1 MSRFD
6 TATKLSASKLTTGCF
21 FVPNKRIAILGSTG
35 SIGTTALRVID
46 GLNDLAEDNSRRFE
60 VIALSGHSNVK
71 LLAQQVKQYKP
82 KYVVISNINNAVEF
96 RRMIKKQDVKICAGP
111 EGLTEIAEL
120 DFIDTVLAA
129 VVGAAGLQAVLAA
142 VRKGRRIAIANKE
155 PLVIAG
161 QLITAEA
168 KKYGAELL
176 PVDSEHSAIFQS
188 LSAGRHEEIEKI
200 ILTTSGGPFRK
211 ANPAGIV
218 NASIEQV
225 LAHPIWRMGPKIT
238 VDSAT
243 MMNKALEIIEAR
255 WLFDVPA
262 EKIEVLVHPES
273 IVHSMVEF
281 IDGSVI
287 AQMGCP
293 DMSLPIQYALTY
305 PARLAGAA
313 KRVEFDR
320 LRTLTFERPNREVF
334 PAIEMGFEVA
344 KKGGTAAAVFNA
356 ANEAAVEQFLAGKI
370 KFGNIV
376 ELVRHCLDNCTTKTQ
391 ASLEELLEA
400 DAWAKK
406 EVKECLKNK
415 RTESKNRN
423 QPSKRAT
430 RQRQKAGKG
439 FSRRRQPQG

>member
-1 MSRFD
+1 VHRH
-6 TATKLSASKLTTGCF
+6 
-21 FVPNKRIAILGSTG
+21 IAILGSTG

-46 GLNDLAEDNSRRFE
+46 GLNSMLDSRCSTLDKKEQRFE
-60 VIALSGHSNVK
+60 VVALSGHSNVK
-71 LLAQQVKQYKP
+71 LLAEQVRRYRP
-82 KYVVISNINNAVEF
+82 RYVAVSDIDCVEEF
-96 RRMIKKQDVKICAGP
+96 RRLIEGSDVKVLAGA
-111 EGLTEIAEL
+111 EGLTEIAGL
-120 DFIDTVLAA
+120 DEVDTVLAA
-129 VVGAAGLQAVLAA
+129 VVGVAGLHAVLAA
-142 VRKGRRIAIANKE
+142 VRKGKRIAIANKE

-188 LSAGRHEEIEKI
+188 LCAGRHEEIEKI

-211 ANPAGIV
+211 ANPAGIP

-225 LAHPIWRMGPKIT
+225 LAHPVWRMGPKIT

-262 EKIEVLVHPES
+262 GKIEVMVHPES

-281 IDGSVI
+281 VDGSVI
-287 AQMGCP
+287 AQMGNP

-305 PARLAGAA
+305 PLRLPGSA
-313 KRVEFDR
+313 KKLQLDR
-320 LRTLTFERPNREVF
+320 LKTLTFEKPNPQVF

-344 KKGGTAAAVFNA
+344 QKGGTIAAVFNA

-376 ELVRHCLDNCTTKTQ
+376 ELVRHCLDNCNARTDV
-391 ASLEELLEA
+391 SLEELLEA

-406 EVKECLKNK
+406 EVTECLKNHQL
-415 RTESKNRN
+415 R
-423 QPSKRAT
+423 
-430 RQRQKAGKG
+430 
-439 FSRRRQPQG
+439 

>member
-1 MSRFD
+1 MR
-6 TATKLSASKLTTGCF
+6 KR
-21 FVPNKRIAILGSTG
+21 RIAILGSTG

-46 GLNDLAEDNSRRFE
+46 GLNDLPKDKSPRFE
-60 VIALSGHSNVK
+60 VVGLSGHSNIK
-71 LLAQQVKQYKP
+71 LLAEQVKRYRP
-82 KYVVISNINNAVEF
+82 KYAAVSDIDYVEKF
-96 RRMIKKQDVKICAGP
+96 RQLIEGLDVKVLAGA

-120 DFIDTVLAA
+120 EQVDTVLAA
-129 VVGAAGLQAVLAA
+129 VVGVAGLSAVLAA
-142 VRKGRRIAIANKE
+142 VRKGKRVAIANKE

-188 LSAGRHEEIEKI
+188 LCAGRHEEVAKI

-211 ANPAGIV
+211 ANPAGIP

-225 LAHPIWRMGPKIT
+225 LAHPVWRMGPKIT

-262 EKIEVLVHPES
+262 EKIEVMVHPES

-281 IDGSVI
+281 VDGSVI
-287 AQMGCP
+287 AQMGSP

-305 PARLAGAA
+305 PLRLPGSA
-313 KRVEFDR
+313 KKLQLDR
-320 LRTLTFERPNREVF
+320 LKTLTFEKPNPQVF

-344 KKGGTAAAVFNA
+344 QKGGTAAAVFNA

-376 ELVRHCLDNCTTKTQ
+376 ELVRRCLDNHIIEMGDHGQDARDTN

-400 DAWAKK
+400 DAWAKR
-406 EVKECLKNK
+406 EVMECLKNHQL
-415 RTESKNRN
+415 R
-423 QPSKRAT
+423 
-430 RQRQKAGKG
+430 
-439 FSRRRQPQG
+439 

>member
-1 MSRFD
+1 MR
-6 TATKLSASKLTTGCF
+6 
-21 FVPNKRIAILGSTG
+21 KRIAILGSTG

-46 GLNDLAEDNSRRFE
+46 GLNASREKKFE
-60 VIALSGHSNVK
+60 VVALSGHSNVR
-71 LLAQQVKQYKP
+71 LLAEQVRQYRP
-82 KYVVISNINNAVEF
+82 KYVAVSDVDCVEEF
-96 RRMIKKQDVKICAGP
+96 RRLIEGLDVKILAGA

-120 DFIDTVLAA
+120 EGVDTVLAA
-129 VVGAAGLQAVLAA
+129 VVGVAGLSAVLAA
-142 VRKGRRIAIANKE
+142 VRKGKRVAIANKE

-161 QLITAEA
+161 QLITTEA

-176 PVDSEHSAIFQS
+176 PVDSEHSAIFQAMQ
-188 LSAGRHEEIEKI
+188 AGRHEEIEKI

-211 ANPAGIV
+211 ANPAGIP

-225 LAHPIWRMGPKIT
+225 LAHPVWRMGPKIT

-262 EKIEVLVHPES
+262 EKIEVMVHPES

-281 IDGSVI
+281 VDGSVI
-287 AQMGCP
+287 AQMGSP

-305 PARLAGAA
+305 PLRLPGSA
-313 KRVEFDR
+313 KKLQLDR
-320 LRTLTFERPNREVF
+320 LKTLTFEKPNPQVF

-344 KKGGTAAAVFNA
+344 QKGGTAAAVFNA
-356 ANEAAVEQFLAGKI
+356 ANEAAVEQFLAGRI

-376 ELVRHCLDNCTTKTQ
+376 ELVRQCLDNYIVKMDDHGQDARDTN

-400 DAWAKK
+400 DAWAKR
-406 EVKECLKNK
+406 EVMECLKNHQL
-415 RTESKNRN
+415 R
-423 QPSKRAT
+423 
-430 RQRQKAGKG
+430 
-439 FSRRRQPQG
+439 

>member
-1 MSRFD
+1 MR
-6 TATKLSASKLTTGCF
+6 
-21 FVPNKRIAILGSTG
+21 KRIAILGSTG

-46 GLNDLAEDNSRRFE
+46 GLNVLPKDKSQQFE
-60 VIALSGHSNVK
+60 VIALSGHSNIK
-71 LLAQQVKQYKP
+71 LLAEQVRRYRP
-82 KYVVISNINNAVEF
+82 KYVAVSDVDCVEEF
-96 RRMIKKQDVKICAGP
+96 RRLIEGLDVKVLAGA

-120 DFIDTVLAA
+120 EGADTVLAA
-129 VVGAAGLQAVLAA
+129 VVGVAGLSAVLAA
-142 VRKGRRIAIANKE
+142 VRKGKRIAIANKE

-176 PVDSEHSAIFQS
+176 PVDSEHSAIFQAMQ
-188 LSAGRHEEIEKI
+188 AGRHEEVAKI

-211 ANPAGIV
+211 ANPAGIPD
-218 NASIEQV
+218 ASIEQV
-225 LAHPIWRMGPKIT
+225 LAHPVWRMGPKIT

-262 EKIEVLVHPES
+262 EKIEVMVHPES

-281 IDGSVI
+281 MDGSVI
-287 AQMGCP
+287 AQMGSP

-305 PARLAGAA
+305 PLRLPGSA
-313 KRVEFDR
+313 KKLQLDR
-320 LRTLTFERPNREVF
+320 LKTLTFEKPNPQVF

-344 KKGGTAAAVFNA
+344 QKGGTAAAVFNA
-356 ANEAAVEQFLAGKI
+356 ANEAAVEQFLAGRI

-376 ELVRHCLDNCTTKTQ
+376 ELVRRCLDNYIVKMDDHGQDARNTN

-406 EVKECLKNK
+406 EVMECLKNHQF
-415 RTESKNRN
+415 R
-423 QPSKRAT
+423 
-430 RQRQKAGKG
+430 
-439 FSRRRQPQG
+439 

>member
-1 MSRFD
+1 MR
-6 TATKLSASKLTTGCF
+6 
-21 FVPNKRIAILGSTG
+21 KRIAILGSTG

-46 GLNDLAEDNSRRFE
+46 GLNVLPKDKSQQFE
-60 VIALSGHSNVK
+60 VIALSGHSNIK
-71 LLAQQVKQYKP
+71 LLAEQVRRYRP
-82 KYVVISNINNAVEF
+82 KYVAVSDVDCVEEF
-96 RRMIKKQDVKICAGP
+96 RRLIEGLDVKVLAGA

-120 DFIDTVLAA
+120 EGADTVLAA
-129 VVGAAGLQAVLAA
+129 VVGVAGLSAVLAA
-142 VRKGRRIAIANKE
+142 VRKGKRIAIANKE

-176 PVDSEHSAIFQS
+176 PVDSEHSAIFQAMQ
-188 LSAGRHEEIEKI
+188 AGRHEEVAKI

-211 ANPAGIV
+211 ANPAGIPD
-218 NASIEQV
+218 ASIEQV
-225 LAHPIWRMGPKIT
+225 LAHPVWRMGPKIT

-262 EKIEVLVHPES
+262 EKIEVMVHPES

-281 IDGSVI
+281 VDGSVI
-287 AQMGCP
+287 AQMGNP

-305 PARLAGAA
+305 PLRLPGSA
-313 KRVEFDR
+313 KKLQLDR
-320 LRTLTFERPNREVF
+320 LKTLTFEKPNPQVF

-344 KKGGTAAAVFNA
+344 QKGGTAAAVFNA
-356 ANEAAVEQFLAGKI
+356 ANEAAVEQFLAGRI

-376 ELVRHCLDNCTTKTQ
+376 ELVRRCLDNYIVKMDDHGQDARNTN

-406 EVKECLKNK
+406 EVMECLKNHQF
-415 RTESKNRN
+415 R
-423 QPSKRAT
+423 
-430 RQRQKAGKG
+430 
-439 FSRRRQPQG
+439 